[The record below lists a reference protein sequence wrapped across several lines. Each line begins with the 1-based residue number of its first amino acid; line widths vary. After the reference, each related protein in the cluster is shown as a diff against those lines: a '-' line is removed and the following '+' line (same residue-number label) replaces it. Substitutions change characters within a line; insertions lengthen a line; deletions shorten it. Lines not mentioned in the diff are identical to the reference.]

1 MATTPDATV
10 VAVFEEASDARSAAN
25 DLKNAGFG
33 SDKVYLSSDASPAGE
48 SAGSPGSSDASSTH
62 HKGGISGWFKN
73 LFGEDEHPHR
83 RMYESAVSGGQTLL
97 SVKAAESQIP
107 QVSEILERYSP
118 VDVRIDEIG
127 EARGIATPNTHD
139 SGYQGSE
146 SDVLNAREELR
157 GVQRGGVRVY
167 SRAGETP
174 VQEDVRRQKP

>member
-25 DLKNAGFG
+25 DLKDAGFG
-33 SDKVYLSSDASPAGE
+33 SDKVYLSSDAS
-48 SAGSPGSSDASSTH
+48 SAGSAGASDASRTH

-73 LFGEDEHPHR
+73 LFGEEEHPHR

-97 SVKAAESQIP
+97 SVKAAESQVH

-146 SDVLNAREELR
+146 SDVLNARDELR
-157 GVQRGGVRVY
+157 GVQRGGVRIY
-167 SRAGETP
+167 SRAGDTP
-174 VQEDVRRQKP
+174 VQDDVRRQKP